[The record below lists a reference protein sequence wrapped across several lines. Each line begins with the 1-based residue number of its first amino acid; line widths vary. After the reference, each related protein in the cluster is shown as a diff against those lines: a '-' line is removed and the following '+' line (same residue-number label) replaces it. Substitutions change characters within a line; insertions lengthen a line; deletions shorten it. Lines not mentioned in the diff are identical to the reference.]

1 MLTTIVTIQ
10 WVLATSLKYVFWASS
25 ESCSKS
31 YWTLC
36 KALKFAQN
44 KTIDQV
50 TIKTTAKVP
59 FVACTRIAPEFP
71 ERAKQPENCTI
82 IFEAYKCQVHSIFH
96 LSHFDEKISCHF
108 QANCGFFMQKKTQD
122 SCFFFVF
129 CHFWPKNEKGKCVE
143 PDKRVLIFQTFWKK
157 DCCSDF
163 FLFGVRDLRSLWW
176 LNFDQRFWFW
186 TYNGPA
192 QWLNWA

>member
-25 ESCSKS
+25 DSCSKS

-122 SCFFFVF
+122 SWFFCFFVTFDQKTKKENVLNLTKEYLF
-129 CHFWPKNEKGKCVE
+129 SKPSEKRLLFW
-143 PDKRVLIFQTFWKK
+143 
-157 DCCSDF
+157 F
-163 FLFGVRDLRSLWW
+163 FLFLE
-176 LNFDQRFWFW
+176 
-186 TYNGPA
+186 
-192 QWLNWA
+192 